1 MRLRSFDEALRN
13 AAKRKLPDRFYRAL
27 IRNLNEIRTAIL
39 ERRALGGLES
49 AGSKHGLDFFR
60 LSYDALFNDMVAHA
74 IKVLD
79 KDSDSATF
87 WYLYRCDPKTVD
99 SFAKDKSYDLNTL
112 DLMAGKLKCVR
123 DKTHFHIDKRR
134 VLNPKAVWNE
144 ANIIGTEFG
153 KALEEILDIL
163 KHLYKVH
170 FAREFLM
177 PEYDGSDATKLII
190 ASQRD
195 SIVPKYV
202 KNEVERS

>member
-1 MRLRSFDEALRN
+1 MLRSFEEALRD
-13 AAKRKLPDRFYRAL
+13 AAKGKLPDRFYRAL
-27 IRNLNEIRTAIL
+27 FRNLNEIRTAIL
-39 ERRALGGLES
+39 ERQALRGLES

-87 WYLYRCDPKTVD
+87 WYIYRCDSKTVD

-112 DLMAGKLKCVR
+112 DLMADKLKCVR
-123 DKTHFHIDKRR
+123 DKTHFHIDKKG

-144 ANIIGTEFG
+144 ANINGIEFG
-153 KALEEILDIL
+153 KALDKILNIL

-170 FAREFLM
+170 FGREFPI

-190 ASQRD
+190 AAQRD

-202 KNEVERS
+202 NNEVERS